1 LGFGIFFL
9 PRVFF
14 YWPTNGQ
21 KIGVYDEKILSSLI
35 LATLAI
41 GAQAGTKIVTASGT
55 VEHKP
60 EFAKVTITVISE
72 CYPTAQEA
80 HQANKA
86 AAIEAKKNLA
96 NLLQNEGEF
105 DKITVSPGTTSKFE
119 RNNYGRGNQEETTC
133 KNTWQQRTTITFQT
147 GRLEGFSETFS
158 ALQTDMLKSETGTR
172 IDEKTTYTEIGSPS
186 YDVCPKTRAE
196 MSVRAKAL
204 AYKAAIADYKQAAC
218 CCGICGEPEIEEIS
232 TPEEYS
238 SRGHKSAYMM
248 AEASF
253 NVGEVLEIDSKPISV
268 TESVT
273 MKFKFPTTTLKCDA
287 DMKNS

>member
-1 LGFGIFFL
+1 MKKVLH
-9 PRVFF
+9 
-14 YWPTNGQ
+14 
-21 KIGVYDEKILSSLI
+21 SLI

-55 VEHKP
+55 VTHEP
-60 EFAKVTITVISE
+60 QFAKVTITVISE

-80 HQANKA
+80 HQANKV
-86 AAIEAKKNLA
+86 AAIEAKKNLEC
-96 NLLQNEGEF
+96 LLQDEGEF
-105 DKITVSPGTTSKFE
+105 DKITVSPGTTSKFQ
-119 RNNYGRGNQEETTC
+119 RNNYGRGGQEETTC

-147 GRLEGFSETFS
+147 GRLVGFSETFAS
-158 ALQTDMLKSETGTR
+158 LQSGALKLETVTR
-172 IDEKTTYTEIGSPS
+172 MDEATTYTEIGAPS
-186 YDVCPKTRAE
+186 YDVCSKIRAE
-196 MSVRAKAL
+196 MSVQAKAL

-232 TPEEYS
+232 TPEERS
-238 SRGHKSAYMM
+238 SHHYKAAFMMMDESSGHA
-248 AEASF
+248 
-253 NVGEVLEIDSKPISV
+253 GEVLEIDSKPISV